1 MSIYYPPLDSW
12 NCMPTIN
19 YFEKEEKMIDY
30 CEPYLKIQKLI
41 KEYHTATLKNQFEKA
56 TKIAHEL
63 ADETIRLEIASIK
76 QLKNQ
81 WINQ

>member
-1 MSIYYPPLDSW
+1 MQCAINIIKNLQGRNNLDYS
-12 NCMPTIN
+12 
-19 YFEKEEKMIDY
+19 
-30 CEPYLKIQKLI
+30 EPYLKIQKLV
-41 KEYHTATLKNQFEKA
+41 KAYHYATLKCNFEKA

-81 WINQ
+81 WISQ

>member
-1 MSIYYPPLDSW
+1 M
-12 NCMPTIN
+12 T
-19 YFEKEEKMIDY
+19 DY
-30 CEPYLKIQKLI
+30 CEPYLNIQKLL
-41 KEYHTATLKNQFEKA
+41 KAYHKATLKGKFDHA

-81 WINQ
+81 WIKQ